1 MVPWLLETAAGPI
14 FFVTLSQYPLRV
26 QSVKQRIRLH
36 DIVVISPPI
45 RVFPQPLTFARAD
58 DDRKY
63 ILGIYYR
70 GAFFE
75 HRFCPVNTRDFRV
88 FHRPSEGV
96 VILGCGSSNPGSREL
111 SSRVTGVYIP
121 LGGSCHPGFK
131 RVIHRVQIEPLNPRV
146 RKITIRK
153 LEIATMSNC

>member
-26 QSVKQRIRLH
+26 QSVKQWIRLH

-88 FHRPSEGV
+88 FHRPSGGV
-96 VILGCGSSNPGSREL
+96 VISGYGSSNPELGEL

-121 LGGSCHPGFK
+121 LSGSCHLSFK
-131 RVIHRVQIEPLNPRV
+131 GVIHRV
-146 RKITIRK
+146 
-153 LEIATMSNC
+153 

>member
-1 MVPWLLETAAGPI
+1 MVPWLLETPRGQI

-45 RVFPQPLTFARAD
+45 RVFPQPFTFARVD

-75 HRFCPVNTRDFRV
+75 HRFCPVNTRNFRV
-88 FHRPSEGV
+88 FHRPSGGV
-96 VILGCGSSNPGSREL
+96 VISGYGSSNPELGEL
-111 SSRVTGVYIP
+111 SSRVAGVCIP
-121 LGGSCHPGFK
+121 LSGSCHPGFK
-131 RVIHRVQIEPLNPRV
+131 RVIHRAQIDPLNPRV

>member
-1 MVPWLLETAAGPI
+1 MVPWLLETPRGQI

-36 DIVVISPPI
+36 DIVVIN
-45 RVFPQPLTFARAD
+45 PLNQMFSTALMLARAD

-75 HRFCPVNTRDFRV
+75 HRFCPINTRDFRV

-111 SSRVTGVYIP
+111 SSRITGVYIP

-131 RVIHRVQIEPLNPRV
+131 RVIHRVQIDPLNSRV

-153 LEIATMSNC
+153 LEIAAMSNC

>member
-45 RVFPQPLTFARAD
+45 RVFPQPFTFARVD

-70 GAFFE
+70 GRFF
-75 HRFCPVNTRDFRV
+75 
-88 FHRPSEGV
+88 
-96 VILGCGSSNPGSREL
+96 
-111 SSRVTGVYIP
+111 
-121 LGGSCHPGFK
+121 
-131 RVIHRVQIEPLNPRV
+131 
-146 RKITIRK
+146 
-153 LEIATMSNC
+153 

>member
-14 FFVTLSQYPLRV
+14 FLVTLSQYPLRV

-45 RVFPQPLTFARAD
+45 RAFPQPFTFARAD

-70 GAFFE
+70 GAFLE
-75 HRFCPVNTRDFRV
+75 HRFCPINTRDFRV

-111 SSRVTGVYIP
+111 SSRITGVYIP

-131 RVIHRVQIEPLNPRV
+131 RVIHRVQIDPLNSRV

-153 LEIATMSNC
+153 LEIAAMSNC

>member
-1 MVPWLLETAAGPI
+1 MLPRSRAAGIAAGPI
-14 FFVTLSQYPLRV
+14 FLVTLSQYPLRV

-45 RVFPQPLTFARAD
+45 RVFPQPFTFARVD

-88 FHRPSEGV
+88 FHRPSGGV
-96 VILGCGSSNPGSREL
+96 VILGCGSSNPEFGE
-111 SSRVTGVYIP
+111 
-121 LGGSCHPGFK
+121 F
-131 RVIHRVQIEPLNPRV
+131 
-146 RKITIRK
+146 
-153 LEIATMSNC
+153 

>member
-1 MVPWLLETAAGPI
+1 MASGNSRGAN
-14 FFVTLSQYPLRV
+14 FFVTLSQYPHRV

-36 DIVVISPPI
+36 DLVVISPPI
-45 RVFPQPLTFARAD
+45 RVFPQPLTLARAD

-75 HRFCPVNTRDFRV
+75 HRFCPINTRDFRV

-111 SSRVTGVYIP
+111 SSWVAGVYIP
-121 LGGSCHPGFK
+121 LSESCHPGFK
-131 RVIHRVQIEPLNPRV
+131 RVIHRVQIDPLIPRV
-146 RKITIRK
+146 IKITIRK